1 MEGPK
6 RLDFTTVGP
15 VGTEQKK
22 APTPKTFRLVLDLS
36 DSTDTTCPEFF
47 YSELVKPSSDANKS
61 IVNKSINNNPDD
73 PFGDDDEEK
82 MQAIA
87 KSFEDK
93 YNKQDGKKK
102 KKKKWRDHDY
112 LAYLGDGYDESD
124 TFIDN
129 SEAYDELLPETM
141 TTKLGGF
148 YINSGKLDLKEMS
161 DNSEDE
167 FLSPQPVKK
176 NKKRRI
182 SSDEDSD
189 GEQKIKKKKIK
200 DTLTVDGDV
209 KKKKKKKLIV
219 PPGEKPFK
227 KPKLLK
233 ENKNGKQ
240 SAVSALIKSTS
251 PNMNGERP
259 VENGFSNPSE
269 NGEGQSHLKSNISMV
284 IESVVAM
291 ATQDDSNS
299 QDVEEPKKVV
309 DPESIPNLPD
319 NLPSGMEAK
328 LNELKILSK
337 DAGKVKFFTA
347 GVNKLLLE
355 VEIMS
360 KQMSTSQRSAMFGHL
375 AAYLPCSKDTLLK
388 RARSLRAKEL
398 EDKIKAPME
407 RLKQAVNRIMPGLL
421 EKYEEECKKVAI
433 ERQEESM
440 RESGK
445 EETEEGGTEDDEE
458 KTSQSESSKKRVPGP
473 RKHFTWDSETR
484 SALCDVVRVKMNAYS
499 ICKPKSQS
507 AEEFCKAF
515 LETEVR
521 PIWLKGWMQTRVL
534 FKESKSAHSIWTN
547 PQKTKK
553 LTVLGKKTF
562 TSPSMGGNT
571 PSPGCNMSMSSDGGS
586 IKAPSVTV
594 TKITPGSGSLK
605 SAVGAANVKQVVHTP
620 NTPMLPPKKAVPTL
634 LDYAQGTSNSGGAS
648 NSMSMTDK
656 SNSKSIGQG
665 PHVEMIK
672 IINPKLT
679 GSSQKSS
686 DNKTWDH
693 KASDILRSSMASE
706 VNKTSPQKPI
716 VQRQN
721 SNSISTS
728 QAANSYLAQF
738 ANFANAPIALL
749 KSSNNSGS
757 NSNSDVI
764 NLSTKTDHQY
774 YQTQL
779 EIERQKQILKLT
791 AEQRQMIEKTKQL
804 QQQQQ
809 KQQQAAK
816 NVITVSRPSGNVSHS
831 SLQNNKSPSQ
841 SPMSL
846 AMSKNIPSSQGASKT
861 TPKQLASQFSKY
873 SEQLIRQQLSDSGNM
888 SMNERQGKML
898 SPTDPL
904 RKTSPQAQQVRTV
917 QPISQVNHS
926 AKPQQMPHLQSHGHI
941 QGAAHA
947 KPVVTDGGANSS
959 ATSLLK
965 SLFGQMTSN
974 QSKPQSFPSTHLTS
988 PQRLQGSTLP
998 KPVVSPQSQISPKQ
1012 WNSGSSSGQMAQA
1025 TFANSMGHQAKQ
1037 AYIQAVSGMQAYP
1050 AMKLSSEQQQ
1060 AAYQAQQHRLTMF
1073 GKSPTEGPK

>member
-93 YNKQDGKKK
+93 YN
-102 KKKKWRDHDY
+102 
-112 LAYLGDGYDESD
+112 
-124 TFIDN
+124 
-129 SEAYDELLPETM
+129 YDELLPETM

-328 LNELKILSK
+328 LNELKIL
-337 DAGKVKFFTA
+337 V
-347 GVNKLLLE
+347 
-355 VEIMS
+355 
-360 KQMSTSQRSAMFGHL
+360 STNC
-375 AAYLPCSKDTLLK
+375 CST
-388 RARSLRAKEL
+388 
-398 EDKIKAPME
+398 
-407 RLKQAVNRIMPGLL
+407 VNRIMPGLL

-433 ERQEESM
+433 E
-440 RESGK
+440 
-445 EETEEGGTEDDEE
+445 
-458 KTSQSESSKKRVPGP
+458 
-473 RKHFTWDSETR
+473 R

-1050 AMKLSSEQQQ
+1050 AMKLST
-1060 AAYQAQQHRLTMF
+1060 QQHRLTMF
-1073 GKSPTEGPK
+1073 GKSPTALSDN